1 MKGYVYK
8 SPLEFIKI
16 KCCLALIGYDP
27 KLGEVIIFGSCVALS
42 TVWVPHSGVSEVRTA
57 VNPALLLV
65 PSRIVKEGLPGG
77 IVVLRAQ

>member
-1 MKGYVYK
+1 MEGYVYK
-8 SPLEFIKI
+8 SPLEMIKI
-16 KCCLALIGYDP
+16 ECCLALIGYDP

-65 PSRIVKEGLPGG
+65 PSRIVKEGLLGG